1 MHKLIL
7 SFSLLLMII
16 SCNSQKNISTTSGD
30 IVIHSVNVIPM
41 DEEKIIPNQ
50 TVVIRNGKIETIVP
64 TTSIQFEN
72 ATVIDGNGKYLL
84 PGLTEMHAHVPPS
97 GNMDE
102 SKEVL
107 LLFVANGVTNI
118 RGMLGH
124 PNHLELRTMIK
135 HDEKV

>member
-72 ATVIDGNGKYLL
+72 AQVIDGKGKYLM
-84 PGLTEMHAHVPPS
+84 PGLTRSEERRVGKGW
-97 GNMDE
+97 GNGCE
-102 SKEVL
+102 E
-107 LLFVANGVTNI
+107 T
-118 RGMLGH
+118 R
-124 PNHLELRTMIK
+124 
-135 HDEKV
+135 